1 MTTIAITDEHVRTA
15 LTAALYDAAC
25 DATDGLWERLN
36 EAASNTIDGIAGF
49 EDDGE
54 EWLAVG
60 DTDARVD
67 VLVGIRQDQ
76 ILVAAAELG
85 SAVELATIR
94 ERIASGLK
102 MCVER
107 IEDDASVLK
116 LSRDERERLIAIRDA
131 AAALSPEVA

>member
-1 MTTIAITDEHVRTA
+1 MTQITITDEHVRTA

-36 EAASNTIDGIAGF
+36 EAASNAIDGIAGF

-54 EWLAVG
+54 WLAVA

-76 ILVAAAELG
+76 VLVAAAELG

-102 MCVER
+102 TCVAR

-131 AAALSPEVA
+131 AAMAVA